1 MFFRPKHWALV
12 RGGRAR
18 ACRWQRTRVITV
30 SQRPEAEEAVNAGT
44 QGEADQPIR
53 GQNWGQST
61 NHRPA
66 NFCCLPGLNIFSV
79 NNKKYWKRVLFDW
92 VWVRVNNALLLL
104 CNMFALDRCGMGE
117 ILDCLKKIKLD
128 INSLKTRVE
137 ELSDYQN
144 RSFNKTETEKKEN
157 DEIIKTLTK
166 KIDNVKQIVE
176 PIGDEY
182 IRKRSVCHSWI
193 QISILVVYYS

>member
-1 MFFRPKHWALV
+1 
-12 RGGRAR
+12 
-18 ACRWQRTRVITV
+18 
-30 SQRPEAEEAVNAGT
+30 
-44 QGEADQPIR
+44 
-53 GQNWGQST
+53 
-61 NHRPA
+61 
-66 NFCCLPGLNIFSV
+66 
-79 NNKKYWKRVLFDW
+79 
-92 VWVRVNNALLLL
+92 
-104 CNMFALDRCGMGE
+104 MFALDRCGMGE

-182 IRKRSVCHSWI
+182 IRKRSVCHS
-193 QISILVVYYS
+193 